1 MIIRCNQF
9 LNRLLLPTLYARVP
23 YLSRIGA
30 GRHFLDN
37 QSTVSSSMNA
47 RRITDLLISDFERYA
62 SDPTGRAAEKSCCY
76 DCEA

>member
-30 GRHFLDN
+30 GRPFLDN

-76 DCEA
+76 DCEV